1 MKIKVNTVEQ
11 FKVLEYIKQNFNLA
25 ALDLKLEDNYSISIQ
40 DSTGEKAVFK
50 YEDGKVNMHKK

>member
-25 ALDLKLEDNYSISIQ
+25 ALDLKLEDNYSISIK
-40 DSTGEKAVFK
+40 DSNGEKAVFK
-50 YEDGKVNMHKK
+50 YEDGKVNMLKK

>member
-40 DSTGEKAVFK
+40 DSTGERAVFK
-50 YEDGKVNMHKK
+50 YEDGKVNMLKK